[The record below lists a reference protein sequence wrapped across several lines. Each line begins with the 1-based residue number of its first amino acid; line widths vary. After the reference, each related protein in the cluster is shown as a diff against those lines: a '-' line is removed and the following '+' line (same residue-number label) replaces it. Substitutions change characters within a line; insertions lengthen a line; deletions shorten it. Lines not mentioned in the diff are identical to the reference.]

1 MYYVKKTGFETGLFY
16 VIHVYFVKLTR
27 MDTSVQPFFSVIIP
41 TYNRANFIAD
51 TLRSVLAQ
59 TFSSFEIVI
68 VDDGS
73 KDNTAEV
80 VHSLTDSRLQYHTKE
95 NGERGLARNYGF
107 ARAQGEYVLFLDSDD
122 LLHPNHLATLHA
134 AIQEQNQPNFIAT
147 KFDFSRNGQRIASDL
162 AAVPTGRYSLDF
174 FLRGNALACN
184 ICVRR
189 RNPKL
194 KLFEEDRAFAAVED
208 WMFMLANTQHDTVYL
223 VDAVTLTMNDH
234 DARSMR
240 ADNTA
245 LVRKLQLA
253 LEWMLTHI
261 VLTPLQRRLLSGRV
275 YYLCAIHAY
284 ADGHRIEALLFAR
297 HALPSLSWLQK
308 ATLIIRCVLG
318 PKLISL
324 FKKSA

>member
-1 MYYVKKTGFETGLFY
+1 MLA
-16 VIHVYFVKLTR
+16 
-27 MDTSVQPFFSVIIP
+27 PFFSVVIP

-59 TFSSFEIVI
+59 TFSAFEILV

-80 VHSLTDSRLQYHTKE
+80 VQSFADPRLQYHVKK

-134 AIQEQNQPNFIAT
+134 AIQEQSQPNFVAT
-147 KFDFSRNGQRIASDL
+147 KFDFNRNGQRNASDL
-162 AAVPTGRYSLDF
+162 APVPAGQYGLDF

-189 RNPKL
+189 QNPGL

-208 WMFMLANTQHDTVYL
+208 WMFMLENTQADTVYL

-261 VLTPLQRRLLSGRV
+261 VLTPRQRQLLTGRV

-284 ADGHRIEALLFAR
+284 ADGHRVEALRFAR
-297 HALPSLSWLQK
+297 QALPSLSWPQK
-308 ATLIIRCVLG
+308 AMLIIRCVLG
-318 PKLISL
+318 PQLISL